1 MIHLYLIVSLLT
13 AQPYQFDDVGYE
25 YYEPIVINNLFRPLG
40 WTRTDTTPRY
50 ELIGTIIGK
59 DFARGYI
66 KNVRDSRTIIVEV
79 GTILGDGT
87 TVSEILRNKVRIEGG
102 KELVAGSIEFL
113 NVKQKR
119 SRSDKSKSVSTTDST
134 TVPSKTSG
142 EHTQETQGVRQRTRR
157 GRTEGGG
164 QWQAQ
169 IEQFQNAS
177 PDERQRM
184 IQEFRQMRGNRS
196 RGRNRRGRG
205 D

>member
-1 MIHLYLIVSLLT
+1 MLMT
-13 AQPYQFDDVGYE
+13 ASIEINWNGYD
-25 YYEPIVINNLFRPLG
+25 YYKPITENFLFRPLG
-40 WTRTDTTPRY
+40 WTKPDSSPRY

-66 KNVRDSRTIIVEV
+66 KNVRDNTTIVAEI
-79 GTILGDGT
+79 GTVLGDGT
-87 TVSEILRNKVRIEGG
+87 TVAGILRNKVRIEGG

-113 NVKQKR
+113 NLAQKR
-119 SRSDKSKSVSTTDST
+119 KRSGKTGTVSTTDST
-134 TVPSKTSG
+134 SVPSKTSG
-142 EHTQETQGVRQRTRR
+142 EHTQETETVRQRTRSR
-157 GRTEGGG
+157 GGG

-177 PDERQRM
+177 PEDRQRM
-184 IQEFRQMRGNRS
+184 IQEFRTRTGNRGNRQ

>member
-1 MIHLYLIVSLLT
+1 MLMT
-13 AQPYQFDDVGYE
+13 ASIEINWNGYD
-25 YYEPIVINNLFRPLG
+25 YYKPITENFLFRPLG
-40 WTRTDTTPRY
+40 WTKPDSSPRY

-66 KNVRDSRTIIVEV
+66 KNVRDNTTIVAEI
-79 GTILGDGT
+79 GTVLGDGT
-87 TVSEILRNKVRIEGG
+87 TVAGILRNKVRIEGG

-113 NVKQKR
+113 NLAQKR
-119 SRSDKSKSVSTTDST
+119 RRSGKTGTVSTTDST

-142 EHTQETQGVRQRTRR
+142 EHTQETETVRQRTRSR
-157 GRTEGGG
+157 GGG

-177 PDERQRM
+177 PEDRQRM
-184 IQEFRQMRGNRS
+184 IQEFRTRTGNRGNRQ